1 MWVGNTLNFCGTV
14 LQYPTQNLRESTL
27 RSRWSRRSL
36 CWVFTSLLWSSL
48 SLGPGEDPNPTATVV
63 GCLVG
68 TYCKV
73 SVSVEVEEVD
83 PICKMCQSCL
93 LFTSSMVQLLAMR
106 ITAYMTECMLPNDY
120 TFIDI
125 NHMSETQTT
134 CFSNRFKGNSIS
146 HVFGKVDMNVITL
159 TSALWT

>member
-1 MWVGNTLNFCGTV
+1 MSREHFKLLWYSTTV
-14 LQYPTQNLRESTL
+14 PNSKPARVDTKVPLIKTKPLLSLYFTALVIIVPWPR
-27 RSRWSRRSL
+27 RRSQSN
-36 CWVFTSLLWSSL
+36 CNSGRW
-48 SLGPGEDPNPTATVV
+48 
-63 GCLVG
+63 LVG

-83 PICKMCQSCL
+83 PICKMCRSCL

-159 TSALWT
+159 TSAL